1 MGRAPANTLVPVTE
15 HSAHQSVLRFAERSS
30 WAPLVAH
37 RREAVVIKD
46 EAFRRQ
52 SRKSGRMR
60 ASRRD
65 ADFVLVQ
72 LARGKD
78 ASKSSK
84 KNKDNKDGTA
94 SPNASARDSNQSP
107 VLTPSSSTSTLNDIR
122 NKPLPPNN
130 AAHADHA
137 AQVGNAGANAGVDRF
152 PGQPQGA
159 NGSTPARHGPL
170 PPTVIISPSAPV
182 RPNHIKPLCRPFE
195 HRTDVAYSRSTYRRP
210 APLRPCP
217 TISPPRR
224 PARSR

>member
-1 MGRAPANTLVPVTE
+1 MGA
-15 HSAHQSVLRFAERSS
+15 
-30 WAPLVAH
+30 
-37 RREAVVIKD
+37 
-46 EAFRRQ
+46 
-52 SRKSGRMR
+52 SG
-60 ASRRD
+60 RD
-65 ADFVLVQ
+65 ADYVLLQ

-137 AQVGNAGANAGVDRF
+137 ALAAQGQLGNAGANTGVDRF

-159 NGSTPARHGPL
+159 NGGTPARHGPL

-182 RPNHIKPLCRPFE
+182 RLNKPYQA
-195 HRTDVAYSRSTYRRP
+195 VVP
-210 APLRPCP
+210 AIRAPY
-217 TISPPRR
+217 
-224 PARSR
+224 